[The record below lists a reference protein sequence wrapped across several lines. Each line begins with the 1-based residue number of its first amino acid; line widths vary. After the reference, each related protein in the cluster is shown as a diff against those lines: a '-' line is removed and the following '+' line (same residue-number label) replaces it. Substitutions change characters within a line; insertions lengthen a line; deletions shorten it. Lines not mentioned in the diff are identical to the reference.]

1 MVRLRYGEK
10 AERFKDMAYRE
21 NRGDPLKWKDPH
33 ELDVYLRVFG
43 GRLKEDRRRRMGY
56 LVCVLQ
62 EKTRVLPF
70 IVAEV
75 PMDFAEKVL
84 ALGGFP

>member
-1 MVRLRYGEK
+1 MGLKYGDK
-10 AERFKDMAYRE
+10 AARFKEIAYRQ
-21 NRGDPLKWKDPH
+21 NRGDRVKWRNPD
-33 ELDVYLRVFG
+33 ELQAYLEGFG
-43 GRLKEDRRRRMGY
+43 GGLKVDKRRRRGY

-62 EKTRVLPF
+62 HL

-84 ALGGFP
+84 AMGGFP

>member
-1 MVRLRYGEK
+1 MVRLKYVEK
-10 AERFKDMAYRE
+10 ARRFKDRAYRE
-21 NRGDPLKWKDPH
+21 NRGDPLKWKSRRDF
-33 ELDVYLRVFG
+33 DAYLGSFG